1 MRTLSQDSILRAQQL
16 IRDVPNFPKEG
27 ILFKDITPVL
37 ADANSMR
44 QVIDQFIKFS
54 TPLHPDVIIGI
65 ESRGFVLGMPLA
77 LDLGL
82 GFVPVRKQG
91 KLPYDTVQEHYDLEY
106 GTSTLEMHRDAIK
119 PGQRVVIT
127 DDLLATG
134 GTAAASIRLVEQ
146 LGGEVVGI
154 AFMVELDF
162 LGGRNALKNRN
173 ILSLIHF

>member
-1 MRTLSQDSILRAQQL
+1 MRTLSQNSILRAQRL
-16 IRDVPNFPKEG
+16 IRDIPNFPKEG

-37 ADANSMR
+37 ADAESMR

-54 TPLHPDVIIGI
+54 TPLRPDLIIGI

-82 GFVPVRKQG
+82 GFVPVRKMG

-106 GTSTLEMHRDAIK
+106 GTNTLEMHRDTIK
-119 PGQRVVIT
+119 PGQRVIIT

-134 GTAAASIRLVEQ
+134 GTAAASIRLVEK
-146 LGGEVVGI
+146 LGGEVAGI

-162 LGGRNALKNRN
+162 LGGRNALKGHN

>member
-1 MRTLSQDSILRAQQL
+1 MRTLSQNSILRAQQL

-37 ADANSMR
+37 ADAESMR

-54 TPLHPDVIIGI
+54 TPLHPDIIIGI

-106 GTSTLEMHRDAIK
+106 GMSTLEMHRDAIK

-162 LGGRNALKNRN
+162 LGGRNALKGHN